1 MRKSICFTALAAI
14 LLVMLSALMLSLVS
28 CKKEPAEKFSVNFI
42 VEGTEYASIA
52 TAGEERISIPISPS
66 KTYYTF
72 GGWYRDKDVW
82 NDKFTAD
89 SLVDERLT
97 ADLSVYARFIP
108 VEYKATFKAGDNV
121 VAEIPFTVET
131 ESITPPAVPEHDGY
145 TGGAWES
152 FTLGMENIT
161 VNAVYTIVPYTIIY
175 NNVNGATNRNPAGY
189 DVEDQP
195 LALLDPSKAGY
206 DFLGWYT
213 DAEFTNKLTKIAVGT
228 TGNIELWAKWEAV
241 VYTATFKD
249 GDTVVAE
256 IPFTVET
263 ESITPPAVPE
273 HAGYTGAWKSFT
285 LGTKNITVNAV
296 YTAIPYDIIY
306 NNVSGATNSN
316 PATYTVDQAIT
327 LIDAYKSDE
336 AFVGWY
342 SEPEFNNRITEIPQG
357 TTGEIT
363 LYAKWVYAIEI
374 STAEQL
380 RNIRLNQRYIL
391 TCDIDLGGAEWT
403 PIGTWNSPFTGSL
416 DGDGYKITN
425 FKITTGMNYVGLVG
439 YSKGT
444 LLNLGVEDFEIDV
457 TYSDDVLAGG
467 LVGYNSGEITN
478 CYATGDVSASSN
490 STSST
495 SYSYAGGLAG
505 VNNSTITNCYAT
517 GDVSASSNSSSSESY
532 AGGLVGHNIG
542 EITNCYA
549 TGDVSAT
556 SSGSSYYDGY
566 SYAGGLVGRNYGEI
580 TNCYATGDVSAT
592 SSGSSYSDSDS
603 YAGGLVGD
611 NNYGTITNC
620 YATGDV
626 SASSNST
633 SSESYAGGLVG
644 YNNNNG
650 RITTCYRYSGQSF
663 TVDKNGT
670 VSNSATNTI
679 GTEKTME
686 ELLSVSFQT
695 ETLGCSA
702 DDWTFTEGEHPV
714 LKNVG
719 LTE

>member
-28 CKKEPAEKFSVNFI
+28 CKEEPAEKFSVNFI

-52 TAGEERISIPISPS
+52 TAGEERISIPASPS
-66 KTYYTF
+66 KEYYTF

-97 ADLSVYARFIP
+97 DDLSVYARFIP
-108 VEYKATFKAGDNV
+108 AVEYKATFKAGDTV
-121 VAEIPFTVET
+121 VAEIPFTIDT
-131 ESITPPAVPEHDGY
+131 ESITPPAVPTRTGY
-145 TGGAWES
+145 TGAWES

-161 VNAVYTIVPYTIIY
+161 VNAVYTIVPYTITY
-175 NNVNGATNRNPAGY
+175 NNVN
-189 DVEDQP
+189 
-195 LALLDPSKAGY
+195 
-206 DFLGWYT
+206 
-213 DAEFTNKLTKIAVGT
+213 
-228 TGNIELWAKWEAV
+228 
-241 VYTATFKD
+241 
-249 GDTVVAE
+249 
-256 IPFTVET
+256 
-263 ESITPPAVPE
+263 
-273 HAGYTGAWKSFT
+273 
-285 LGTKNITVNAV
+285 
-296 YTAIPYDIIY
+296 
-306 NNVSGATNSN
+306 GATNSN
-316 PATYTVDQAIT
+316 PATYTVDQAVT

-336 AFVGWY
+336 AFAGWY
-342 SEPEFNNRITEIPQG
+342 SEPEFNNRITEIPRG
-357 TTGEIT
+357 TTGEIA

-380 RNIRLNQRYIL
+380 KNISLNERYIL

-425 FKITTGMNYVGLVG
+425 FKITTGMQCVGLFG
-439 YSKGT
+439 RSSGT

-457 TYSDDVLAGG
+457 TRFGAVYAGG
-467 LVGYNSGEITN
+467 LVGYNDEGEITN
-478 CYATGDVSASSN
+478 CYATGAVSA
-490 STSST
+490 TSSGSGS
-495 SYSYAGGLAG
+495 SYYYG
-505 VNNSTITNCYAT
+505 Y
-517 GDVSASSNSSSSESY
+517 SY
-532 AGGLVGHNIG
+532 AGGLVGYNNNG
-542 EITNCYA
+542 TITNCYA

-556 SSGSSYYDGY
+556 SSY
-566 SYAGGLVGRNYGEI
+566 
-580 TNCYATGDVSAT
+580 
-592 SSGSSYSDSDS
+592 SYSD
-603 YAGGLVGD
+603 
-611 NNYGTITNC
+611 
-620 YATGDV
+620 
-626 SASSNST
+626 
-633 SSESYAGGLVG
+633 SYAGGLVG

-650 RITTCYRYSGQSF
+650 RITNCYRYSGQSF

-695 ETLGCSA
+695 DTLGWSA
-702 DDWTFTEGEHPV
+702 DKWTFTEGEHPV

>member
-1 MRKSICFTALAAI
+1 MRKSICFTALTAI

-28 CKKEPAEKFSVNFI
+28 CKEEPAEKFSVNFI

-52 TAGEERISIPISPS
+52 TAGEERISIPVSPS

-82 NDKFTAD
+82 NDTFTAD

-97 ADLSVYARFIP
+97 ADISVYARFIP
-108 VEYKATFKAGDNV
+108 VEYKATFKAGDTV

-131 ESITPPAVPEHDGY
+131 ESITPPAVPTRTGY
-145 TGGAWES
+145 TGAWES

-161 VNAVYTIVPYTIIY
+161 VNAVYTIVPYTITY

-189 DVEDQP
+189 DVEDQS
-195 LALLDPSKAGY
+195 LALLDPSKVGY

-249 GDTVVAE
+249 GDTVVSN

-263 ESITPPAVPE
+263 ESITPPAVPA
-273 HAGYTGAWKSFT
+273 HTGYTGAWESFT
-285 LGTKNITVNAV
+285 LGTENITVNAV
-296 YTAIPYDIIY
+296 YT
-306 NNVSGATNSN
+306 
-316 PATYTVDQAIT
+316 
-327 LIDAYKSDE
+327 
-336 AFVGWY
+336 
-342 SEPEFNNRITEIPQG
+342 
-357 TTGEIT
+357 
-363 LYAKWVYAIEI
+363 IEI

-380 RNIRLNQRYIL
+380 KNISLNGRYIL

-403 PIGTWNSPFTGSL
+403 PIGTRNSPFTGSL

-425 FKITTGMNYVGLVG
+425 FKITTGMEYIGLFG

-457 TYSDDVLAGG
+457 TYSGTVYAGG
-467 LVGYNSGEITN
+467 LVGYNDNYYVT
-478 CYATGDVSASSN
+478 
-490 STSST
+490 
-495 SYSYAGGLAG
+495 
-505 VNNSTITNCYAT
+505 
-517 GDVSASSNSSSSESY
+517 
-532 AGGLVGHNIG
+532 
-542 EITNCYA
+542 ITNCYA

-556 SSGSSYYDGY
+556 SSSGSSYSY
-566 SYAGGLVGRNYGEI
+566 SYAGGLVGRNNNGII
-580 TNCYATGDVSAT
+580 TNCYATGNVSAT
-592 SSGSSYSDSDS
+592 CSGSSSTYSS
-603 YAGGLVGD
+603 AGGLVGRNYYGRITNCYATGAVSASSNSSSSNSRAGGLVG
-611 NNYGTITNC
+611 NNNGTITNC
-620 YATGDV
+620 YATGAV
-626 SASSNST
+626 SAT
-633 SSESYAGGLVG
+633 SSGFNYSSSYSYAGGFVG
-644 YNNNNG
+644 DNYPG
-650 RITTCYRYSGQSF
+650 GTTTNCYRYSGQSF

-670 VSNSATNTI
+670 VSNSATNTE
-679 GTEKTME
+679 GSAKTME
-686 ELLSVSFQT
+686 DLKSSSFQT
-695 ETLGCSA
+695 DTLGWSA

-719 LTE
+719 LAE